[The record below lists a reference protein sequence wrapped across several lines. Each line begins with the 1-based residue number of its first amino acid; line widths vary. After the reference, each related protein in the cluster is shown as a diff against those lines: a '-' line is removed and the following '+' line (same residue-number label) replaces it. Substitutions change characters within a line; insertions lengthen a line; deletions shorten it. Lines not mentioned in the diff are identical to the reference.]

1 MGKTKFRGAICALI
15 APLLGPFQTTAA
27 TAADDFARE
36 RRQMAAEIAAM
47 AAATK
52 AETGRE
58 RFAESVMQAMANV
71 PRHRFVAESLS
82 RSAYRNEPLPIGA
95 GQTISQ
101 PYIVALSTDLIDPR
115 PEHVVLEIGT
125 GSGYQAAVLS
135 ELVKEVY
142 SIEIVE
148 ALGQAA
154 ATRLETL
161 GYRNVLVRVGDGYQG
176 WPEHAPF
183 DGIIV
188 TAAAPFIPEPLIAQL
203 KSGGKMAIPV
213 DAADGSQDMLLV
225 EKRADGTIEK
235 RTVLRVRF
243 VPMTGKGVQRR

>member
-1 MGKTKFRGAICALI
+1 VGKTKLRGAICALI
-15 APLLGPFQTTAA
+15 APLLAPLQTTAA
-27 TAADDFARE
+27 TADDFARE

-58 RFAESVMQAMANV
+58 HFAESVMQAMAKV
-71 PRHRFVAESLS
+71 PRHRFVAESLG

-161 GYRNVLVRVGDGYQG
+161 GYRNVHVRVGDGYQG

-203 KSGGKMAIPV
+203 KPGGKMAIPV
-213 DAADGSQDMLLV
+213 DAADGGQNMLLV
-225 EKRADGTIEK
+225 EKRADGTVDK
-235 RTVLRVRF
+235 RMVLRVRF